1 MNANDVRE
9 QILIKLRELHQ
20 QLQSSQKNV
29 DLMEELWMHDV
40 TDEEPEIST
49 ITSALEFVKENRFYK
64 EKKELKQRI
73 EEFLNLDPQ
82 NSNFTERFTP

>member
-1 MNANDVRE
+1 MDANDVRE
-9 QILIKLRELHQ
+9 QILKKLRELHQ
-20 QLQSSQKNV
+20 QLQSGQKNV

>member
-1 MNANDVRE
+1 MFGKK
-9 QILIKLRELHQ
+9 ILNKLRELHQ

-49 ITSALEFVKENRFYK
+49 ITSALEFVKENQFYK
-64 EKKELKQRI
+64 EKKKLKQRI
-73 EEFLNLDPQ
+73 EKFLNLDPQ
-82 NSNFTERFTP
+82 NSKFTERFTP